1 MITREQ
7 FEEELWRFLAT
18 YDLQGCADMVVD
30 SLDTVDAL
38 DDFPDEEPGN
48 ERGCPS
54 RCLLTVRTDP
64 RTGWATVVCAGEQL
78 CPRLTRIRC
87 ENVAG

>member
-30 SLDTVDAL
+30 CLDTDAVL
-38 DDFPDEEPGN
+38 DDFPDEEQDN
-48 ERGCPS
+48 E
-54 RCLLTVRTDP
+54 
-64 RTGWATVVCAGEQL
+64 
-78 CPRLTRIRC
+78 
-87 ENVAG
+87 

>member
-38 DDFPDEEPGN
+38 DDFPDEEPDN
-48 ERGCPS
+48 E
-54 RCLLTVRTDP
+54 
-64 RTGWATVVCAGEQL
+64 
-78 CPRLTRIRC
+78 
-87 ENVAG
+87 